1 LSIDDLGSREAGSY
15 TIEDALGPGGLI
27 ARCLPGYEHRPA
39 QITYAKRVQRG
50 MLENVHVMAEAGTGT
65 GKSVGYLVPAVLG
78 EQRVVISTAT
88 IALQEQLVTKDIPL
102 VLRALRSSARVVQLK
117 GRTNY
122 LCKDKAGQLQRQ
134 LTLVR
139 SEDERRIF
147 RWAARTE
154 TGDKAELDFEPAFRL
169 WSELDTDVDDC
180 IMEACEFFGPERCFH
195 MHAREAARYADIVV
209 VNHALFFANLAMGG
223 GLIPPF
229 DHAILDEA
237 HQIDD
242 WATAAFS
249 SSISRA
255 SVGRLR
261 RKMTRHYQIDESLDA
276 ELAHAIEEFTAAL
289 AVGSRSRYALHEND
303 RAMEL
308 LDPLQRALYRTE
320 NWLASNWRKASRFP
334 NMDEEA
340 LERRRDLLVQA
351 VVSQT
356 LAIER
361 MRLVGNEWI
370 SWAERMGDGRSGD
383 FAAVSAPFTV
393 APILRE
399 RLFDKTACVV
409 MTSAT
414 IATGQDFTYLRRQLG
429 LSDALVD
436 EVVVDSP
443 FDHARQAMLYLPPER
458 LNPKSADFARD
469 AVPVVI
475 DVLHATSGRAFVLF
489 TSHAVMRAVAAAV
502 APVIPYP
509 SLTQGDM
516 PKGRILEWFRT
527 QSNPVLFATASFWE
541 GVDVVGEALSCVI
554 VDRIPFPPPDD
565 PVLQARGA
573 AVRESGGDAFDE
585 LMIPAAVLRLKQGLG
600 RLIRSATDTGLM
612 CVLDGRL
619 ETMSYG
625 RRIVGALPPAT
636 RVHDLA
642 AVRARLSA

>member
-1 LSIDDLGSREAGSY
+1 VSIDDLGNGEAGSY

-27 ARCLPGYEHRPA
+27 ARALPGYEHRPA

-65 GKSVGYLVPAVLG
+65 GKSVGYLIPAVLG

-134 LTLVR
+134 LTLAR
-139 SEDERRIF
+139 SDDERRIF
-147 RWAARTE
+147 RWAARTD
-154 TGDKAELDFEPAFRL
+154 TGDKAELDFEPSFKL

-249 SSISRA
+249 ASISRA

-261 RKMTRHYQIDESLDA
+261 RKMTRHYHIDESLDA
-276 ELAHAIEEFTAAL
+276 ELAHAIEEFTGAL
-289 AVGSRSRYALHEND
+289 AAGSRSRYALHEND
-303 RAMEL
+303 LAMEL

-320 NWLASNWRKASRFP
+320 NWLASNWRSASRFP

-351 VVSQT
+351 AVAQT

-370 SWAERMGDGRSGD
+370 SWAERIGDARGGD

-393 APILRE
+393 ATR
-399 RLFDKTACVV
+399 RRASC
-409 MTSAT
+409 
-414 IATGQDFTYLRRQLG
+414 LRR
-429 LSDALVD
+429 
-436 EVVVDSP
+436 
-443 FDHARQAMLYLPPER
+443 R
-458 LNPKSADFARD
+458 
-469 AVPVVI
+469 
-475 DVLHATSGRAFVLF
+475 
-489 TSHAVMRAVAAAV
+489 
-502 APVIPYP
+502 P
-509 SLTQGDM
+509 SLPVKTS
-516 PKGRILEWFRT
+516 RT
-527 QSNPVLFATASFWE
+527 CAGNSGSPIRWSMKSSWTHRSIML
-541 GVDVVGEALSCVI
+541 
-554 VDRIPFPPPDD
+554 
-565 PVLQARGA
+565 ARLCSTC
-573 AVRESGGDAFDE
+573 RPSGS
-585 LMIPAAVLRLKQGLG
+585 
-600 RLIRSATDTGLM
+600 IR
-612 CVLDGRL
+612 
-619 ETMSYG
+619 
-625 RRIVGALPPAT
+625 
-636 RVHDLA
+636 
-642 AVRARLSA
+642 RARISLAMPCKS

>member
-1 LSIDDLGSREAGSY
+1 MSIDDVGREAGSY
-15 TIEDALGPGGLI
+15 TIEDALGPGGLV
-27 ARCLPGYEHRPA
+27 ARCLPAYEHRPA
-39 QITYAKRVQRG
+39 QIAYAKRVQRG

-65 GKSVGYLVPAVLG
+65 GKSLGYLVPAILG

-102 VLRALRSSARVVQLK
+102 VLRALHSSARVVQVK

-134 LTLVR
+134 LTLAR
-139 SEDERRIF
+139 SDDERRIF
-147 RWAARTE
+147 RWAARTQ
-154 TGDKAELDFEPAFRL
+154 TGDKAELDFEPPYRL
-169 WSELDTDVDDC
+169 WSEVDTDADDC

-195 MHAREAARYADIVV
+195 MRARDAARYADIVV
-209 VNHALFFANLAMGG
+209 VNHALFFANLAAGG

-249 SSISRA
+249 ASISRA

-261 RKMTRHYQIDESLDA
+261 RKLTRHFHFDEALDV
-276 ELAHAIEEFTAAL
+276 ELAHAADEFANVLAA
-289 AVGSRSRYALHEND
+289 GSRSRYPLHENE

-320 NWLASNWRKASRFP
+320 NWVASNWRSGSRFP
-334 NMDEEA
+334 NFDEAA
-340 LERRRDLLVQA
+340 LDRRRDLLVQA
-351 VVSQT
+351 VVSHT

-361 MRLVGNEWI
+361 MRLSGDEWI
-370 SWAERMGDGRSGD
+370 SWAERTGDARGGEY
-383 FAAVSAPFTV
+383 AAVAAPFAV

-409 MTSAT
+409 LTSAT
-414 IATGQDFTYLRRQLG
+414 IATGYDFTYLRRQVG

-436 EVVVDSP
+436 EVVVESP
-443 FDHARQAMLYLPPER
+443 FDHARQAMLYLPPNR

-475 DVLHATSGRAFVLF
+475 DVLKATSGRAFVLF

-502 APVIPYP
+502 TPAIPYP
-509 SLTQGDM
+509 SMTQGDL
-516 PKGRILEWFRT
+516 PKGRILDWFRS
-527 QSNPVLFATASFWE
+527 QHNPVLFATASFWE

-565 PVLQARGA
+565 PVLQARSA
-573 AVRESGGDAFDE
+573 AVREAGGDPFDD
-585 LMIPAAVLRLKQGLG
+585 LTVPAAILRLKQGLG

-619 ETMSYG
+619 ESMSYG
-625 RRIVGALPPAT
+625 RRILGALPPAT
-636 RVHDLA
+636 RVHDLQT
-642 AVRARLSA
+642 VRERLSR